1 MVAGGGGGGGGSVGD
16 LSSFGRFSAVFSF
29 MRKEVDGSIV
39 PMRWIDSADAMTVA
53 SLWVIV
59 PMQYS
64 CETEPQN

>member
-53 SLWVIV
+53 RFVGVIV
-59 PMQYS
+59 PMQ
-64 CETEPQN
+64 